1 MFLGVVKTLNLNSK
15 KELQAIWQ
23 RGFGRG
29 SFITLSFCFHSDE
42 NIKIPQKKKKIGE
55 LKSKMES
62 TRRGQASRAG
72 GGLIIVGVFIIAGGG
87 SLEGIPFEDHV
98 ARICLIGLE

>member
-1 MFLGVVKTLNLNSK
+1 MAEG
-15 KELQAIWQ
+15 IWQ
-23 RGFGRG
+23 RV
-29 SFITLSFCFHSDE
+29 FITLSFCFHSDE

-72 GGLIIVGVFIIAGGG
+72 GGLIIVGLFIIAEGG
-87 SLEGIPFEDHV
+87 SLKGN
-98 ARICLIGLE
+98 L